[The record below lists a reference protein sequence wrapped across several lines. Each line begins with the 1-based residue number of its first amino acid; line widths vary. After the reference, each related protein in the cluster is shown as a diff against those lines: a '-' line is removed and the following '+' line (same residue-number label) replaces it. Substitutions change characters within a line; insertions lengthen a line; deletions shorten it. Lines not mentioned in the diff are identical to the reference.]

1 MSADGRIVFL
11 EGFGDAK
18 MTDGNPY
25 RNRYVVRMTV
35 DGGLVTS
42 FRMYYNPIISARA
55 FHRPVG
61 A

>member
-1 MSADGRIVFL
+1 MSADGQIVFI
-11 EGFGDAK
+11 EGFGEAT
-18 MTDGNPY
+18 MTDGEAY
-25 RNRYVVRMTV
+25 HNRYVVRMTV

-55 FHRPVG
+55 FHRRLG